1 MRETKEQG
9 REVRGGGNSA
19 GKGGMEEE
27 IQTDS
32 HKYYSNK
39 GL

>member
-1 MRETKEQG
+1 MVYGG
-9 REVRGGGNSA
+9 RYGGEGNSA
-19 GKGGMEEE
+19 GKGGVEEE
-27 IQTDS
+27 IETDS